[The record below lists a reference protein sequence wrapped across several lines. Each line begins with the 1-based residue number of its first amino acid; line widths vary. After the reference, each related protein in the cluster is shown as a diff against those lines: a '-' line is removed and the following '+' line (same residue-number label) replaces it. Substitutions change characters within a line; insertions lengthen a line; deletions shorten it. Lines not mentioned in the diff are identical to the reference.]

1 MGLSKKEI
9 KAELLRMG
17 RDPVYF
23 INNYSKITHPIEGL
37 VPFKL
42 YKFQK
47 EAVTNFQDHRFN
59 IILKARQLGLS
70 TTVAAYVCWLMIFHR
85 EKNILVVATKQQ
97 TATNLVRKVK
107 AIHKYLPLW
116 VQQVAKIVVDNR
128 TSFELTNGSQ
138 VKAAST
144 SGDAGRSEALS
155 LLVVD
160 EAALIEGMDE
170 LWAGLYPTLSTGGM
184 CIALSTPYGVGNWF
198 HKTYIES
205 EEGKNDFYS
214 MRLPWDVHP
223 DRNDNWF
230 EKETRNMSRREIAQ
244 ELQCNFNASGE
255 TVIHPDDL
263 KRLFEFIEEPKYQ
276 TGFDRNYWIWE
287 EAQQGVSYI
296 LSADVARG
304 DGTDY
309 SVAQIFRLDTME
321 QVAEYQGK
329 LTTDMFA
336 PLLFNMGKEYNCALT
351 VIENNSLGLAVLNK
365 LEDLEYPN
373 IYYSAKSTHE
383 YIEANMIDV
392 VNGIAGFTMSM
403 KTRPLV
409 IAKLEELIR
418 NKVVT
423 LRSQRLI
430 NELKTFIWKNG
441 KPQGMRGYNDDL
453 VMSLCM
459 VCWVRD
465 TALISNKRENDYKKA
480 MLGAMSVS
488 KGELD
493 TRIEGMAGYRASA
506 NNKTNYNRKNMIS
519 TKGIFKG

>member
-1 MGLSKKEI
+1 MALSKRDI

-17 RDPVYF
+17 RDPAYF

-37 VPFKL
+37 IPFKL
-42 YKFQK
+42 YNFQK
-47 EAVTNFQDHRFN
+47 EAVKNFQDYRFN

-70 TTVAAYVCWLMIFHR
+70 TTVAAYVCWLMVFHR

-107 AIHKYLPLW
+107 AIHKYLPRW
-116 VQQVAKIVVDNR
+116 VRQVATITVDNR
-128 TSFELTNGSQ
+128 TSFELSNGSQ

-214 MRLPWDVHP
+214 MKLPWDVHP

-263 KRLFEFIEEPKYQ
+263 KRLFEVISEPKYQ

-287 EAQQGVSYI
+287 EPQQSVPYI
-296 LSADVARG
+296 VAADVARG

-309 SVAQIFRLDTME
+309 SVAHVFRLDTME

-336 PLLFNMGKEYNCALT
+336 PLLFSIGKEYNNALMI
-351 VIENNSLGLAVLNK
+351 IENNSLGLAVLNK
-365 LEDLEYPN
+365 IEELEYPN
-373 IYYSAKSTHE
+373 IYYSARSTHE

-392 VNGIAGFTMSM
+392 VDGIAGFTMSM

-418 NKVVT
+418 NKIINVK
-423 LRSQRLI
+423 SQRLV

-453 VMSLCM
+453 VMALCM
-459 VCWVRD
+459 VCWVRE
-465 TALISNKRENDYKKA
+465 TALITNKRENEYKKA
-480 MLGAMSVS
+480 LLGAMSVS
-488 KGELD
+488 KSKLD
-493 TRIEGMAGYRASA
+493 TRIQGMAGYRPSA
-506 NNKTNYNRKNMIS
+506 NKPTNYDKDLLSIGKII
-519 TKGIFKG
+519 KG